1 MEIWNIIIKLYFN
14 LDDVFFFNNFVL
26 DYILFY
32 TDKIYFS
39 EEMDNYVLRVRGYF
53 ILLYFGNYSFMIKVD
68 DGVSF
73 YLSNSENF
81 NDKVKYSCIFFN
93 LIFEKMKEYIINLFF
108 ESLFIYCNT
117 YVVCFFKNC
126 LIL

>member
-14 LDDVFFFNNFVL
+14 LDDVLFFNNFVS
-26 DYILFY
+26 DYILSY

-53 ILLYFGNYSFMIKVD
+53 ILSFFGNYSFMVKVD

-81 NDKVKYSCIFFN
+81 NDKVKYSCIFFS

-108 ESLFIYCNT
+108 ESLFIYCNI
-117 YVVCFFKNC
+117 YLVCFF
-126 LIL
+126 

>member
-14 LDDVFFFNNFVL
+14 LDDVLFFNNFVL
-26 DYILFY
+26 DYILSY

-53 ILLYFGNYSFMIKVD
+53 ILSFFGNYSFMVKVD

-81 NDKVKYSCIFFN
+81 NDKVKYSCIFFS

-108 ESLFIYCNT
+108 ESLFIYCNI
-117 YVVCFFKNC
+117 YVFCFLK
-126 LIL
+126 IV

>member
-14 LDDVFFFNNFVL
+14 LDDVLFFNNFVL

-53 ILLYFGNYSFMIKVD
+53 ILSYFGNYSFMIKVD

-108 ESLFIYCNT
+108 ESLFIYCNM

>member
-14 LDDVFFFNNFVL
+14 LDDVLFFNNFVL
-26 DYILFY
+26 DYILSY

-53 ILLYFGNYSFMIKVD
+53 ILSYFGNYSFMIKVD

-81 NDKVKYSCIFFN
+81 NDKVKYSCIFFS

-108 ESLFIYCNT
+108 ESLFIYCNI
-117 YVVCFFKNC
+117 YVLCFLK
-126 LIL
+126 IV

>member
-14 LDDVFFFNNFVL
+14 LDDVLFFNNFVL
-26 DYILFY
+26 DYILSY

-53 ILLYFGNYSFMIKVD
+53 ILSYFGNYSFMIKVD

-117 YVVCFFKNC
+117 YVVRFLK
-126 LIL
+126 IV

>member
-14 LDDVFFFNNFVL
+14 LDDVLFLNNFVL

-117 YVVCFFKNC
+117 YVVCFFENC

>member
-14 LDDVFFFNNFVL
+14 LDDVLFFNNFVL

-53 ILLYFGNYSFMIKVD
+53 ILSYFGNYSFMIKVD

-81 NDKVKYSCIFFN
+81 NDKVKYSCIFFS

-117 YVVCFFKNC
+117 YVVCFLK
-126 LIL
+126 IV

>member
-14 LDDVFFFNNFVL
+14 LDDVLFFNNFVL

-53 ILLYFGNYSFMIKVD
+53 ILSFFGNYSFMVKVD

-108 ESLFIYCNT
+108 ERLFIYCNI
-117 YVVCFFKNC
+117 YVVCFLK
-126 LIL
+126 IV

>member
-14 LDDVFFFNNFVL
+14 LDDVLFFNNFVS
-26 DYILFY
+26 DYILSY

-53 ILLYFGNYSFMIKVD
+53 ILSFFGNYSFMVKVD

-81 NDKVKYSCIFFN
+81 NDKVKYSCIFFS

-108 ESLFIYCNT
+108 ESLFIYCNI
-117 YVVCFFKNC
+117 YVLCFLK
-126 LIL
+126 IV

>member
-14 LDDVFFFNNFVL
+14 LDDVLFFNNFVS
-26 DYILFY
+26 DYILSY

-39 EEMDNYVLRVRGYF
+39 EEMDNYVLRVCGYF
-53 ILLYFGNYSFMIKVD
+53 ILSYFGNYSFMIKVD

-81 NDKVKYSCIFFN
+81 NDKVKYSCIFFY

-117 YVVCFFKNC
+117 YVVCFLK
-126 LIL
+126 IV

>member
-14 LDDVFFFNNFVL
+14 LDDVLFFNNFVL

-39 EEMDNYVLRVRGYF
+39 EEMDDYVLRVRGYF
-53 ILLYFGNYSFMIKVD
+53 ILSYFGNYSFMIKVD

-81 NDKVKYSCIFFN
+81 NDKVKYSCIFFS

-108 ESLFIYCNT
+108 ESLFIYCNI
-117 YVVCFFKNC
+117 YVLCFLK
-126 LIL
+126 IV

>member
-14 LDDVFFFNNFVL
+14 LDDVLFFNNFVL
-26 DYILFY
+26 DYILSY

-53 ILLYFGNYSFMIKVD
+53 ILSFFGNYSFMVKVD

-108 ESLFIYCNT
+108 ERLFIYCNI
-117 YVVCFFKNC
+117 YVVCFLK
-126 LIL
+126 IV

>member
-14 LDDVFFFNNFVL
+14 LDDVLFFNNFVS

-53 ILLYFGNYSFMIKVD
+53 ILSYFGNYSFMIKVD

-81 NDKVKYSCIFFN
+81 NDKVKYSCIFFS

-117 YVVCFFKNC
+117 YVVCFLK
-126 LIL
+126 IV

>member
-14 LDDVFFFNNFVL
+14 LDDVLFFNNFVL
-26 DYILFY
+26 DYILSY

-53 ILLYFGNYSFMIKVD
+53 ILLFFGNYSFMVKVD

-108 ESLFIYCNT
+108 ESLFIYCNI
-117 YVVCFFKNC
+117 YVLCFLK
-126 LIL
+126 IV

>member
-14 LDDVFFFNNFVL
+14 LDDVLFFNNFVL
-26 DYILFY
+26 DYILSY

-53 ILLYFGNYSFMIKVD
+53 ILSFFGNYSFMVKVD

-81 NDKVKYSCIFFN
+81 NDKVKYSCIFFS

-108 ESLFIYCNT
+108 ESLFIYCNI
-117 YVVCFFKNC
+117 YVLCFLK
-126 LIL
+126 IV

>member
-14 LDDVFFFNNFVL
+14 LDDVLFFNNFVS
-26 DYILFY
+26 DYILSY

-53 ILLYFGNYSFMIKVD
+53 ILSYFGNYSFMIKVD

-108 ESLFIYCNT
+108 ESLFIYCNM

>member
-14 LDDVFFFNNFVL
+14 LDDVLFFNNFVS
-26 DYILFY
+26 DYILSY

-108 ESLFIYCNT
+108 ESLFIYCNM

>member
-14 LDDVFFFNNFVL
+14 LDDVLFFNNFVS
-26 DYILFY
+26 DYILSY

-53 ILLYFGNYSFMIKVD
+53 ILSFFGNYSFMVKVD

-108 ESLFIYCNT
+108 ESLFIYCNI
-117 YVVCFFKNC
+117 YVLCFLK
-126 LIL
+126 IV

>member
-14 LDDVFFFNNFVL
+14 LDDVLFFNNFVS
-26 DYILFY
+26 DYILSY

-53 ILLYFGNYSFMIKVD
+53 ILSFFGNYSFMVKVD

-108 ESLFIYCNT
+108 ERLFIYCNI
-117 YVVCFFKNC
+117 YVVCFLK
-126 LIL
+126 IV

>member
-14 LDDVFFFNNFVL
+14 LDDVLFFNNFVL

-53 ILLYFGNYSFMIKVD
+53 ILTFFGNYSFMVKVD

-81 NDKVKYSCIFFN
+81 NDKVKYSCIFFS

-117 YVVCFFKNC
+117 YVVCFLK
-126 LIL
+126 IV

>member
-14 LDDVFFFNNFVL
+14 LDDVLFFNNFVL

-53 ILLYFGNYSFMIKVD
+53 ILSFFGNYSFMVKVD

-81 NDKVKYSCIFFN
+81 NDKVKYSCIFFS

-108 ESLFIYCNT
+108 ESLFIYCNI
-117 YVVCFFKNC
+117 YVLCFLK
-126 LIL
+126 IV

>member
-14 LDDVFFFNNFVL
+14 LDDVLFFNNFVL

-53 ILLYFGNYSFMIKVD
+53 ILSYFGNYSFMVKVD

-81 NDKVKYSCIFFN
+81 NDKVKYSCIFFS

-108 ESLFIYCNT
+108 ESLFIYCNI
-117 YVVCFFKNC
+117 YVLCFLK
-126 LIL
+126 IV

>member
-14 LDDVFFFNNFVL
+14 LDDILFFNNFVL
-26 DYILFY
+26 DYILSY

-53 ILLYFGNYSFMIKVD
+53 ILSFFGNYSFMVKVD

-81 NDKVKYSCIFFN
+81 NDKVKYSCIFFS

-108 ESLFIYCNT
+108 ESLFIYCNI
-117 YVVCFFKNC
+117 YVLCFLK
-126 LIL
+126 IV

>member
-14 LDDVFFFNNFVL
+14 LDDVLFFNNFVL
-26 DYILFY
+26 DYILSY

-53 ILLYFGNYSFMIKVD
+53 ILLYFGNYLFMIKVD

-81 NDKVKYSCIFFN
+81 NDKVKYSCIF
-93 LIFEKMKEYIINLFF
+93 LI
-108 ESLFIYCNT
+108 
-117 YVVCFFKNC
+117 
-126 LIL
+126 

>member
-14 LDDVFFFNNFVL
+14 LDDVLFFNNFVL
-26 DYILFY
+26 DYILSY

-53 ILLYFGNYSFMIKVD
+53 ILSFFGNYSFMVKVD

-108 ESLFIYCNT
+108 ESLFIYCNI
-117 YVVCFFKNC
+117 YVLCFLK
-126 LIL
+126 IV

>member
-14 LDDVFFFNNFVL
+14 LDDVLFFNNFVS
-26 DYILFY
+26 DYILSY

-53 ILLYFGNYSFMIKVD
+53 ILSFFGNYSFMVKVD

-81 NDKVKYSCIFFN
+81 NDKVKYSCIFFS

-108 ESLFIYCNT
+108 ESLFIYCNI
-117 YVVCFFKNC
+117 YVFCFLK
-126 LIL
+126 IV